1 MSGMNGNAETE
12 PRRSI
17 DGTEKAFTFSGVELT
32 VFLSGS
38 EIWSPASANGRETG
52 RHQRERQ
59 VLMQWGNAAKNRK
72 VKEWNAALR
81 NLKISS
87 YLCPNPQ
94 KNEKRQKTEFQSLKP
109 LELRGV
115 ELYFLCLSTEV
126 TPWVVI
132 TEFSQHV
139 FLGIEWVKDCWHIS
153 ILVGE
158 GLKCWLSTLRD
169 VQQRQSWHM
178 LWTFLGRL
186 LKHQFQAKMP
196 EKWSTYRVFTQARHT
211 AAADLFAESSS
222 AVCQS
227 KVLWL
232 TPWTPTSDLAGQG
245 G

>member
-52 RHQRERQ
+52 RHQREIQ
-59 VLMQWGNAAKNRK
+59 VLMQWGNVAKNRK

-87 YLCPNPQ
+87 YLRPNPQ

-115 ELYFLCLSTEV
+115 ELYFLCTLS
-126 TPWVVI
+126 
-132 TEFSQHV
+132 SYN
-139 FLGIEWVKDCWHIS
+139 
-153 ILVGE
+153 
-158 GLKCWLSTLRD
+158 
-169 VQQRQSWHM
+169 
-178 LWTFLGRL
+178 RL
-186 LKHQFQAKMP
+186 LSACFP
-196 EKWSTYRVFTQARHT
+196 RNRVSERLLTYFYLGGRGAQMLTLHT
-211 AAADLFAESSS
+211 ERCPAEAVLTHALDISGKVAEAPISSQN
-222 AVCQS
+222 AWEMVNVQGFR
-227 KVLWL
+227 
-232 TPWTPTSDLAGQG
+232 TS
-245 G
+245 